1 MIDYS
6 FLNDTRIF
14 IMLGLI
20 FLIFALFLGSRIS
33 PIVRKVFIIVTILYN
48 LGYLVWRTIFTLP
61 FSFGALS
68 IILGVTLLLAE
79 LMGFWQTMVFRFLFW
94 KPFKVYK
101 FPPAQFENQPTVDVF
116 IATYN
121 ENLKILKKTIF
132 GCKNLHYPQELIQI
146 YMCDDGNRQEVK
158 DLCSELGIHYLS
170 RDNNAHAKA
179 GNLNNALAHSQ
190 GEFVILLDADMVP
203 KSSFLDKTI
212 GYFVEE
218 KVGFVQTPQIFYNP
232 DPFQFN
238 LHMNEN
244 IPNEQDFFM
253 VDIQAGR
260 ANYNAVLHVGT
271 NAIFRRKAIED
282 IGGIPTGTITEDMA
296 TGMLI
301 QAKGYTSLF
310 VKEVLCTGLSVE
322 SFGGLVRQRER
333 WCRGNIQ
340 VTKKWNPATL
350 KGLSLAQRIIYI
362 DGFIY
367 WFFGVQKMIYILCPI
382 LYLIFGIIILKAN
395 VYDLILFWFPS
406 FLAST
411 LTFRALTNRS
421 RSMTWSHIYEVA
433 MAPYLALAALYE
445 TIFAK
450 PIRFVVTDKGTN
462 TRKMSF
468 SWLLAFPHLFLF
480 AASILGWILV
490 IPRLGSGAA
499 TVINSVLINMF
510 WSVYNVFAIVLGI
523 LVCLER
529 PRKRSAERLSAM
541 EDVRLSLDE
550 SASCRIVDI
559 SDTGARIECTNYSEP
574 SEAQAGEPSVV
585 MSSRN
590 LGDIKGDV
598 MWSSSKNGVKSF
610 GIRFKEQT
618 NDIYAKIVKFISD
631 KNRGFHKNK

>member
-1 MIDYS
+1 
-6 FLNDTRIF
+6 
-14 IMLGLI
+14 MLGLI
-20 FLIFALFLGSRIS
+20 LFIIALFLGAGKSTLI
-33 PIVRKVFIIVTILYN
+33 RKLFIFVTIAYN
-48 LGYLVWRTIFTLP
+48 LGYLVWRVIFTLP
-61 FSFGALS
+61 FSFGAVS
-68 IILGVTLLLAE
+68 IIFGVILFLAE

-101 FPPAQFENQPTVDVF
+101 SPPTRFENQPTVDVF

-132 GCKNLHYPQELIQI
+132 GCKNLNYPPDQIQI
-146 YMCDDGNRQEVK
+146 YMCDDGSRQEVK
-158 DLCSELGIHYLS
+158 DLCSEFGVHYIS
-170 RDNNAHAKA
+170 RENNIHAKA
-179 GNLNNALAHSQ
+179 GNLNNALAHSK
-190 GEFVILLDADMVP
+190 GDFILLLDADMVP
-203 KSSFLDKTI
+203 KSTFLDKTI
-212 GYFVEE
+212 GYFVDE

-271 NAIFRRKAIED
+271 NAVFRRKAIED

-322 SFGGLVRQRER
+322 SFGGLVKQRER

-350 KGLSLAQRIIYI
+350 KGLSLAQRIIYV

-382 LYLIFGIIILKAN
+382 IYLVFGVVILKAN

-433 MAPYLALAALYE
+433 MAPYLSLAALYE
-445 TIFAK
+445 VIFAK
-450 PIRFVVTDKGTN
+450 PIRFIVTAKGTN
-462 TRKMSF
+462 TEKASF

-480 AASILGWILV
+480 AATILGWILV
-490 IPRLGSGAA
+490 IPKLGSDSPR
-499 TVINSVLINMF
+499 VFNSVLINTF
-510 WSVYNVFAIVLGI
+510 WSVYNIFAIAPGI
-523 LVCLER
+523 FVCLER
-529 PRKRSAERLSAM
+529 PRKRTAERLSAM
-541 EDVRLSLDE
+541 EEVKLSLDE
-550 SASCRIVDI
+550 SASCKIVDI
-559 SDTGARIECTNYSEP
+559 SDTGARIECTNFTEP
-574 SEAQAGEPSVV
+574 TAGPDDSPSVK
-585 MSSRN
+585 MSAQKI
-590 LGDIKGDV
+590 GDMKGDV
-598 MWSSSKNGVKSF
+598 MWSSSKDGVKSF

-618 NDIYAKIVKFISD
+618 NDIYGKVVKFITD